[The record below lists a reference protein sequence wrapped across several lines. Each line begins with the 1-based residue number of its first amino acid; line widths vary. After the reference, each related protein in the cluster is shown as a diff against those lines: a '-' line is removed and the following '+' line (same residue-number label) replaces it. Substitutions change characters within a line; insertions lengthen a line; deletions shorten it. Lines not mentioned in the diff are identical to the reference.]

1 MSKYFIMV
9 TDHRMLV
16 AEADSYEEIMKI
28 YDDLSEYEGYK
39 NKMKILMVFGSDG
52 NIEMEGIGKYP
63 FPDLDNLI
71 DEEETHS

>member
-1 MSKYFIMV
+1 
-9 TDHRMLV
+9 MLV

-39 NKMKILMVFGSDG
+39 NKMKILMIFGSDG
-52 NIEMEGIGKYP
+52 VSKGESKPYP